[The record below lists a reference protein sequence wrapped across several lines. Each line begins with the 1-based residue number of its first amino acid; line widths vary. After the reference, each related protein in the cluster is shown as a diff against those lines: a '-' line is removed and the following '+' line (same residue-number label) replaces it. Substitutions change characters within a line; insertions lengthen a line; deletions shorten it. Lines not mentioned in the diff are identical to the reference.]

1 MGERVPQQRS
11 HERARYG
18 KERMKKRA
26 GFLRAVIGALMIIG
40 ALLVALPTAYRERR
54 YLIAASGCELQTT
67 VIEPKETRPA
77 GTVILLHGLAAN
89 REIMTYLARG
99 LAAENLR
106 VFVPDLPGHGR
117 TQGPFSPGRAGE
129 CAEALA
135 GEIFARGLAT
145 PQSTVLAG
153 HSMGAAI
160 ALQMAAKVPVAGVI
174 AISPAPMNGAQGVLP
189 EALIFGSKPA
199 TVRNA
204 LVVSGGAEPR
214 VLRVNAQSLAGAQA
228 VNSKYDVIPWAS
240 HVSLIFDPRTVRAAQ
255 EWATRCLHLPMNWR
269 MPSLR
274 ETWAFMAGFAG
285 ILLLAGPFLREALG
299 RKMEEASAEGKLAGH
314 FEGSDGPASAPEPG
328 ESPQG
333 LSVGLFQGVAE
344 MTAAAVTAA
353 VILQWW
359 NPLREVRLFEGD
371 YLAGF
376 FFLAGLVLLALR
388 YKKRKAAVAE
398 SAMRPS
404 RQRLRNSKVQIAA
417 IVGAALAGLA
427 LFLLASGWI
436 ELTYSEAWL
445 TGARWWRF
453 PIFFLAVLPYH
464 MGEELLL
471 GSAEGQNGW
480 RRWGSGMLLRAL
492 LWIVLA
498 GGIYIL
504 HSGEILLGLMAL
516 YFALLFALQRRG
528 MDVVRKS
535 TGSAGAAAVFG
546 AILLAGFCLVIFPI
560 T

>member
-1 MGERVPQQRS
+1 MDERGRNKGALNERGMG
-11 HERARYG
+11 
-18 KERMKKRA
+18 KKKRP
-26 GFLRAVIGALMIIG
+26 GFLRAVIGALMIAG

-54 YLIAASGCELQTT
+54 YLIDASGCELQTT
-67 VIEPKETRPA
+67 VIEPRETRPA

-89 REIMTYLARG
+89 REIMTYVARG
-99 LAAENLR
+99 FAAENLR

-117 TQGPFSPGRAGE
+117 TRGPFSPGRAGE

-153 HSMGAAI
+153 HSMGGAI
-160 ALQMAAKVPVAGVI
+160 ALQVAAKVPVAGVI

-214 VLRVNAQSLAGAQA
+214 VLRANAQSLAGAQA
-228 VNSKYDVIPWAS
+228 VDSKYEVIPWAS

-269 MPSLR
+269 MPSQR
-274 ETWAFMAGFAG
+274 ETWAFLAGFAG
-285 ILLLAGPFLREALG
+285 ILLLAGPFLREAVG
-299 RKMEEASAEGKLAGH
+299 PRTGGGSAERKLARH
-314 FEGSDGPASAPEPG
+314 FEGSNGPAPAPEPAG
-328 ESPQG
+328 SPQG
-333 LSVGLFQGVAE
+333 LSAGLVRGVAE
-344 MTAAAVTAA
+344 VTVAAVTAA
-353 VILQWW
+353 VILRWW
-359 NPLREVRLFEGD
+359 NPLREIRLFQGD

-376 FFLAGLVLLALR
+376 FFLSGLVLLALR
-388 YKKRKAAVAE
+388 YKERKAALAE
-398 SAMRPS
+398 GATRPS

-417 IVGAALAGLA
+417 IWGAALAGLA
-427 LFLLASGWI
+427 LFLLASGWT
-436 ELTYSEAWL
+436 ELTCSEAWL

-453 PIFFLAVLPYH
+453 PVFFLAALPYH

-471 GSAEGQNGW
+471 GPTEGRSGW
-480 RRWGSGMLLRAL
+480 RRWGNGMLLRAI

-504 HSGEILLGLMAL
+504 HSGEILLGLIAL

>member
-1 MGERVPQQRS
+1 MGERGPQQRS

-135 GEIFARGLAT
+135 G
-145 PQSTVLAG
+145 

-228 VNSKYDVIPWAS
+228 VNSKYEVIPWAS
-240 HVSLIFDPRTVRAAQ
+240 HVSLIFDPRTVRA
-255 EWATRCLHLPMNWR
+255 
-269 MPSLR
+269 
-274 ETWAFMAGFAG
+274 
-285 ILLLAGPFLREALG
+285 
-299 RKMEEASAEGKLAGH
+299 
-314 FEGSDGPASAPEPG
+314 
-328 ESPQG
+328 
-333 LSVGLFQGVAE
+333 
-344 MTAAAVTAA
+344 
-353 VILQWW
+353 
-359 NPLREVRLFEGD
+359 
-371 YLAGF
+371 
-376 FFLAGLVLLALR
+376 
-388 YKKRKAAVAE
+388 
-398 SAMRPS
+398 
-404 RQRLRNSKVQIAA
+404 
-417 IVGAALAGLA
+417 
-427 LFLLASGWI
+427 
-436 ELTYSEAWL
+436 
-445 TGARWWRF
+445 
-453 PIFFLAVLPYH
+453 
-464 MGEELLL
+464 
-471 GSAEGQNGW
+471 
-480 RRWGSGMLLRAL
+480 
-492 LWIVLA
+492 
-498 GGIYIL
+498 
-504 HSGEILLGLMAL
+504 
-516 YFALLFALQRRG
+516 
-528 MDVVRKS
+528 
-535 TGSAGAAAVFG
+535 
-546 AILLAGFCLVIFPI
+546 
-560 T
+560 